1 MDDFYG
7 KRTFIIRIPV
17 AFNCVCAT
25 NAGWLSRNS
34 VDAATSC
41 SPFSAV
47 LTWWANHRQLLEWMD
62 GWLAR
67 NGTTNELQL
76 NNDNLLHGKAFS
88 GQCNLLAQHG
98 VVAQWPSRQTDRT
111 GRMAKVQEDVQR
123 SKENANCL
131 WNIKHL
137 SNKIYFWKECLCV
150 NMNLCSVLP
159 LPCQDEKDKRN
170 RHGLFA
176 NVVVVYWFPYSR
188 NSPCEWEGIQLKVQ
202 FSASSV
208 QLICCWRNKILLSV
222 AGQLDWTRNGVV
234 V

>member
-25 NAGWLSRNS
+25 SAGWLSRNS

-76 NNDNLLHGKAFS
+76 NNDNLLHGRAFS
-88 GQCNLLAQHG
+88 WQSNLLAQHG

-123 SKENANCL
+123 SIGNANCL

-137 SNKIYFWKECLCV
+137 SNKIY
-150 NMNLCSVLP
+150 
-159 LPCQDEKDKRN
+159 
-170 RHGLFA
+170 
-176 NVVVVYWFPYSR
+176 VVYFLFLVR
-188 NSPCEWEGIQLKVQ
+188 MRRIRGIDRGYLQMRWSFIDFRILETPPVNGRAFNWKCSLVHLL
-202 FSASSV
+202 FS
-208 QLICCWRNKILLSV
+208 
-222 AGQLDWTRNGVV
+222 
-234 V
+234 

>member
-1 MDDFYG
+1 MTSMARGPLSF
-7 KRTFIIRIPV
+7 
-17 AFNCVCAT
+17 AFPWLLIVFAPPT
-25 NAGWLSRNS
+25 LLAGWLSRNS
-34 VDAATSC
+34 EDAATSC
-41 SPFSAV
+41 SPFSMV

-76 NNDNLLHGKAFS
+76 KNDNLLHGRAFS

-123 SKENANCL
+123 SKGNANCL

-159 LPCQDEKDKRN
+159 LPCQDVKDKRN
-170 RHGLFA
+170 RQGLFA
-176 NVVVVYWFPYSR
+176 NEVVAYWFPYSR
-188 NSPCEWEGIQLKVQ
+188 NSSVNGSWAFNWKCSLVHLL
-202 FSASSV
+202 FS
-208 QLICCWRNKILLSV
+208 
-222 AGQLDWTRNGVV
+222 
-234 V
+234 